1 MILRVIEKA
10 RLAFSGATS
19 SRCILPRVL
28 VPKLQEERRVAMKSK
43 LAYPFALAVI
53 LVSALVWPAA
63 AWSAHGAQLVVD
75 DDKVQCPSAGFTR
88 IQDAID
94 AASPGDEIH
103 ICKGIY
109 AEQIKIGKPLDIDA
123 DNGAV
128 LMPSAMQANTTSLFD
143 AAPIATA
150 LLVAGTTGVSISGLT
165 VDGANNGISQ
175 CAPDLIGILFQNAS
189 GALARIAVR
198 NFKLAASLNGCQS
211 GTAVFVQS
219 GNGGVS
225 KVEIDHCTVHDFQK
239 NGITADEKGT
249 VAIIR
254 RNVVTGIG
262 ATAGAAQNGVQI
274 GFGAAGSI
282 LENVVT
288 NNVWAP
294 CTAIATCTAVAT
306 NILVTQSDNVEVSGN
321 TAGISQ
327 VNIFVHGNNAAIDR
341 NETFAAVVFDGIRV
355 HGDQSRAR
363 QNHVLNGAESGI
375 FLSGNNNVVTD
386 NVITEAA
393 VGVLKETGS
402 SGNIIAGNRFFNTP
416 APVQDPQF
424 IDVAKI
430 ISPKR

>member
-1 MILRVIEKA
+1 
-10 RLAFSGATS
+10 
-19 SRCILPRVL
+19 
-28 VPKLQEERRVAMKSK
+28 MKRK
-43 LAYPFALAVI
+43 LAYLFALAVG
-53 LVSALVWPAA
+53 LFSALVWPAT
-63 AWSAHGAQLVVD
+63 AWPARGARLVVD
-75 DDKVQCPSAGFTR
+75 DDKVECPSAGFAH
-88 IQDAID
+88 IQDAIE

-103 ICKGIY
+103 ICKGSY
-109 AEQIKIGKPLDIDA
+109 VEQVKIGKPPTIDA
-123 DNGAV
+123 DNGAI

-175 CAPDLIGILFQNAS
+175 CTPDLIGISFQNAS
-189 GALARIAVR
+189 GALARMTVR

-211 GTAVFVQS
+211 GTGIFVQS

-225 KVEIDHCTVHDFQK
+225 KVEIDDCTVHDFQK

-249 VAIIR
+249 TTVIR

-262 ATAGAAQNGVQI
+262 PATGAVQNGIQI

-294 CTAIATCTAVAT
+294 CTAIAACTAVAT
-306 NILVTQSDNVEVSGN
+306 DILVTQSDGVEVSGN

-327 VNIFVHGNNAAIDR
+327 VDIFIHGNNATIES
-341 NETFAAVVFDGIRV
+341 NQTFATVVFDDIRV
-355 HGDQSRAR
+355 QGDQSRVR
-363 QNHVLNGAESGI
+363 RNHVLNGAESGI
-375 FLSGNNNVVTD
+375 FLSGNNNVVTE

-393 VGVLKETGS
+393 IGILKETGS
-402 SGNIIAGNRFFNTP
+402 SGNIITGNRFFNTP
-416 APVQDPQF
+416 VAVQDPQL
-424 IDVAKI
+424 INLAKL

>member
-1 MILRVIEKA
+1 
-10 RLAFSGATS
+10 
-19 SRCILPRVL
+19 
-28 VPKLQEERRVAMKSK
+28 MKSK

-175 CAPDLIGILFQNAS
+175 CAPDLIGISFQNAS
-189 GALARIAVR
+189 GALARIAIR

-327 VNIFVHGNNAAIDR
+327 VNIFVHGNNAAIEH
-341 NETFAAVVFDGIRV
+341 NQTFATDVFDGIRV

-393 VGVLKETGS
+393 IGVLKETGS

>member
-1 MILRVIEKA
+1 
-10 RLAFSGATS
+10 
-19 SRCILPRVL
+19 
-28 VPKLQEERRVAMKSK
+28 MKSK

-341 NETFAAVVFDGIRV
+341 NETFATVVFDGIRV

-393 VGVLKETGS
+393 IGVLKETGS